1 VSTGIVR
8 RRRASAHHPVRVIP
22 AHPRRSDNRAMRGP
36 GDKPVETDGEK
47 PARRRRE
54 QARTVAAFGLGGLG
68 ALFAVL
74 NIDDVDVNWIFG
86 TWSTPLIIVIALSI
100 AVGAGLGY
108 LVGRRRGGD

>member
-1 VSTGIVR
+1 
-8 RRRASAHHPVRVIP
+8 
-22 AHPRRSDNRAMRGP
+22 MRGP
-36 GDKPVETDGEK
+36 ANKPVGTDDRK

-68 ALFAVL
+68 ALFAIL
-74 NIDDVDVNWIFG
+74 NVDEVDVNWILG

-100 AVGAGLGY
+100 VVGAALGY